1 MAFSGPYPLIRP
13 LVGALGSPNPYN
25 PPSGRPFVAVP
36 RIIESVGKAT
46 SYRDRDDLDNAVAQ
60 MLASFLNVRQV
71 TVYRVLNDGDNRR
84 VARQV
89 SLRQDGTQLGPE
101 DLSDLERLPT
111 VSSQLAWRECVLLHD
126 IVHDET
132 ADGNG
137 WRSVFPLEGECG
149 VIGMLE
155 IIADEGLRAREAGL
169 VKGILRIVRNHL
181 SLLDYGERDTLTGLL
196 NRKTF
201 ETSFGKLLARSQR
214 LARDPN
220 STEPSW
226 LAVIDID
233 HFKSIND
240 NFGHLFGDEVLLLVA
255 RLIKNT
261 FRGADQL
268 FRFGGEEFIVVLDRA
283 SEAGAEGAFDRLRL
297 AVQNFM
303 FPQVGGVTV
312 SIGYTQIRQHDVPA
326 SCIERA
332 DGALYYAKRNGR
344 NRSCHYERLIEA
356 GKVQPKT
363 ARSEVELF

>member
-1 MAFSGPYPLIRP
+1 
-13 LVGALGSPNPYN
+13 
-25 PPSGRPFVAVP
+25 VAVP

-60 MLASFLNVRQV
+60 MLASFLDVRTV
-71 TVYRVLNDGDNRR
+71 TVYRVLNDGDTRR
-84 VARQV
+84 VARQI
-89 SLRQDGTQLGPE
+89 SLRQDGTQLGAE
-101 DLSDLERLPT
+101 DLSDLERLPA
-111 VSSQLAWRECVLLHD
+111 VGAELAWRECVLLHD
-126 IVHDET
+126 IVHDQ
-132 ADGNG
+132 APDGQG
-137 WRSVFPLEGECG
+137 WRSVFPLEGESE

-155 IIADEGLRAREAGL
+155 IVADEGLRAREAGL

-214 LARDPN
+214 LSRDPA
-220 STEPSW
+220 SSAPSW

-255 RLIKNT
+255 RLIRNT

-283 SEAGAEGAFDRLRL
+283 NHDGAEHAFERLRL
-297 AVQNFM
+297 AVQDYM
-303 FPQVGGVTV
+303 FPQVGRVTV
-312 SIGYTQIRQHDVPA
+312 SVGFTRIHPGDVPA

-332 DGALYYAKRNGR
+332 DAALYYAKRNGR
-344 NRSCHYERLIEA
+344 NRSYNYELLIER
-356 GKVQPKT
+356 GKLQAKT
-363 ARSEVELF
+363 TRSEVELF

>member
-1 MAFSGPYPLIRP
+1 M
-13 LVGALGSPNPYN
+13 
-25 PPSGRPFVAVP
+25 GRPFVAVP

-46 SYRDRDDLDNAVAQ
+46 SHRDRDDLDVAVAQ
-60 MLASFLNVRQV
+60 MVASFLNVRTV
-71 TVYRVLNDGDNRR
+71 TVYRVLNDGETRR
-84 VARQV
+84 VARQI
-89 SLRQDGTQLGPE
+89 SMRQDGSQLGPE
-101 DLSDLERLPT
+101 ELGDLEHLPS
-111 VSSQLAWRECVLLHD
+111 VNSELAWRECVLLHD
-126 IVHDET
+126 IVHDE
-132 ADGNG
+132 APDGRG

-155 IIADEGLRAREAGL
+155 IVAEEGLRAREASL
-169 VKGILRIVRNHL
+169 VTGILRIVRNHL
-181 SLLDYGERDTLTGLL
+181 ALLDYGERDTLTGLL

-201 ETSFGKLLARSQR
+201 ETTFGKLLARSQR
-214 LARDPN
+214 LSRDPN
-220 STEPSW
+220 SAEPSW

-255 RLIKNT
+255 RLIRNT

-283 SEAGAEGAFDRLRL
+283 SALGAGAAFDRLRL
-297 AVQNFM
+297 AVQDFV

-312 SIGYTQIRQHDVPA
+312 SIGYTVIQARDVPA

-332 DGALYYAKRNGR
+332 DAALYYAKRNGR
-344 NRSCHYERLIEA
+344 NQCHDYEHLVGC
-356 GKVQPKT
+356 GKLQLKT